1 MVVELA
7 DAERPFISFL
17 GTFGAGA
24 VTVTEGMVG
33 FRGGSAEADAPE
45 SRFFDLSFSN
55 ASLKPAKDREVSND
69 MPSRLFVLK
78 LSLEGRADSGIGT
91 GSDTDRL
98 LSAMGGWDISA
109 AEDDSEAIA
118 EERMGLETTLAV
130 GRARGPEP
138 REAG

>member
-1 MVVELA
+1 MVVELV
-7 DAERPFISFL
+7 DAERLFVSFL
-17 GTFGAGA
+17 ETFGAGP

-69 MPSRLFVLK
+69 IPSRLLILK
-78 LSLEGRADSGIGT
+78 LSLDGRAGSGIGT

-98 LSAMGGWDISA
+98 LSIIGGWDIST
-109 AEDDSEAIA
+109 AENDSETVA
-118 EERMGLETTLAV
+118 EERMGLETTRAV

-138 REAG
+138 REEG